1 MLILI
6 LHLVIRP
13 LPALLA
19 LLEMIWYDI
28 FPTLCRKLCCYCR
41 VCSCHVRRHIL
52 HESACVMQLPTGISL
67 LLEYGH

>member
-6 LHLVIRP
+6 LHLVIHP

-28 FPTLCRKLCCYCR
+28 FPTLLSQVLLLRPC
-41 VCSCHVRRHIL
+41 
-52 HESACVMQLPTGISL
+52 MQLSCAAP
-67 LLEYGH
+67 HVA